1 MKQMQ
6 SLCCTGD
13 SIVKKEPD
21 ALEIKAHFQFWRDR
35 YEQTKSVKDLI
46 NMQNHLQ
53 QYLRLVEQ
61 QETDKD
67 FLIDEGNSQ
76 LKKEREESLKR
87 EAAQR
92 KSKLSVALKIVE
104 EHMKNSEGQ
113 HKAITISKQY
123 SLLYNDVANSLYKL
137 EKLGMV
143 KKTKTKGVR
152 NYTISWERCDD

>member
-1 MKQMQ
+1 M
-6 SLCCTGD
+6 
-13 SIVKKEPD
+13 KKEPD
-21 ALEIKAHFQFWRDR
+21 VLEIKAHFQFWRDR
-35 YEQTKSVKDLI
+35 YKQTKSVKDLI

-53 QYLRLVEQ
+53 EYMQLVEQ
-61 QETDKD
+61 QKTDKD

-76 LKKEREESLKR
+76 LKK
-87 EAAQR
+87 AAQR

-123 SLLYNDVANSLYKL
+123 NLPYTDVTDSLDKL

-143 KKTKTKGVR
+143 KKTKIKGVR
-152 NYTISWERCDD
+152 NYTIFWERCDD

>member
-1 MKQMQ
+1 M
-6 SLCCTGD
+6 
-13 SIVKKEPD
+13 KKEPD
-21 ALEIKAHFQFWRDR
+21 VLEIKAHFQFWRDR

-53 QYLRLVEQ
+53 QYLRLVNEQ
-61 QETDKD
+61 KADKD

-76 LKKEREESLKR
+76 LKKEREKSIKR

-92 KSKLSVALKIVE
+92 KSKLLVALKIVE

-113 HKAITISKQY
+113 HKALTIAKQY
-123 SLLYNDVANSLYKL
+123 NLQHTDVTDSLDKL

-143 KKTKTKGVR
+143 KKTKIKGVR
-152 NYTISWERCDD
+152 NYTIFWERCDD

>member
-1 MKQMQ
+1 M
-6 SLCCTGD
+6 
-13 SIVKKEPD
+13 KKEPNI
-21 ALEIKAHFQFWRDR
+21 LEIKAHYQFWRDR
-35 YEQTKSVKDLI
+35 YEQTKSAKDLI

-53 QYLRLVEQ
+53 QYMQLVEQ
-61 QETDKD
+61 QKTDKD

>member
-1 MKQMQ
+1 
-6 SLCCTGD
+6 
-13 SIVKKEPD
+13 VKKEPD
-21 ALEIKAHFQFWRDR
+21 VLEIKAHFQFWRDR
-35 YEQTKSVKDLI
+35 YGQTKSVKDLI

-53 QYLRLVEQ
+53 QYMQLVEQ
-61 QETDKD
+61 QKTDKD

-87 EAAQR
+87 EAAQV
-92 KSKLSVALKIVE
+92 KSRISVALKIVE

-123 SLLYNDVANSLYKL
+123 NLPYSDVADSLYKL

-143 KKTKTKGVR
+143 KKTKIKGVR
-152 NYTISWERCDD
+152 NYTIFWEKCDDW

>member
-1 MKQMQ
+1 M
-6 SLCCTGD
+6 
-13 SIVKKEPD
+13 KKEPD
-21 ALEIKAHFQFWRDR
+21 VLEIKAHFQFWRDR

-53 QYLRLVEQ
+53 QYLRLVNEQ
-61 QETDKD
+61 KADKD

-123 SLLYNDVANSLYKL
+123 SILYNDVANSLYKL

>member
-1 MKQMQ
+1 M
-6 SLCCTGD
+6 
-13 SIVKKEPD
+13 KKEPD
-21 ALEIKAHFQFWRDR
+21 VLEIKAHFQFWRDR

-53 QYLRLVEQ
+53 QYMQLVEQ
-61 QETDKD
+61 QKTDKD

-87 EAAQR
+87 EAAQV
-92 KSKLSVALKIVE
+92 KSRISVALKIVE

-123 SLLYNDVANSLYKL
+123 NLPYSDVADSLYKL

-143 KKTKTKGVR
+143 KKTKIKGVR
-152 NYTISWERCDD
+152 NYTIFWEKCDDW

>member
-1 MKQMQ
+1 M
-6 SLCCTGD
+6 
-13 SIVKKEPD
+13 KKEPD
-21 ALEIKAHFQFWRDR
+21 VLEIKAHFQFWQNR

-53 QYLRLVEQ
+53 QYLRLVNEQ
-61 QETDKD
+61 KADKD

-92 KSKLSVALKIVE
+92 KSKLLVALKTVE
-104 EHMKNSEGQ
+104 EYMKNSEGQ
-113 HKAITISKQY
+113 HKALTIAKQY
-123 SLLYNDVANSLYKL
+123 NLPYTDVTDSLDKL

-143 KKTKTKGVR
+143 KKTKIKGVR

>member
-1 MKQMQ
+1 M
-6 SLCCTGD
+6 
-13 SIVKKEPD
+13 KKEPD

-35 YEQTKSVKDLI
+35 YQQTKSAKDLFE
-46 NMQNHLQ
+46 MQKKLQ
-53 QYLRLVEQ
+53 QYIRMVNE

-143 KKTKTKGVR
+143 KKTKIKGVR
-152 NYTISWERCDD
+152 NYTIFWERCDD

>member
-1 MKQMQ
+1 M
-6 SLCCTGD
+6 
-13 SIVKKEPD
+13 KKEPNI
-21 ALEIKAHFQFWRDR
+21 LEIKAHYQFWRDR

-53 QYLRLVEQ
+53 QYLRLVNEQ
-61 QETDKD
+61 KADKD

-92 KSKLSVALKIVE
+92 KSKLSVALKTVE
-104 EHMKNSEGQ
+104 EYMKNSEGQ
-113 HKAITISKQY
+113 HKALTIAKQY
-123 SLLYNDVANSLYKL
+123 NLPYTDVTDSLDKL

-143 KKTKTKGVR
+143 KKTKIKGVR

>member
-1 MKQMQ
+1 
-6 SLCCTGD
+6 
-13 SIVKKEPD
+13 
-21 ALEIKAHFQFWRDR
+21 
-35 YEQTKSVKDLI
+35 
-46 NMQNHLQ
+46 MQNHLQ
-53 QYLRLVEQ
+53 QYLRLVNEQ
-61 QETDKD
+61 KADKD

-152 NYTISWERCDD
+152 NYTIFWERCDD

>member
-1 MKQMQ
+1 MQ

-35 YEQTKSVKDLI
+35 YQQTKSAKDLFE
-46 NMQNHLQ
+46 MQKKLQ
-53 QYLRLVEQ
+53 QYIRMVNE

-143 KKTKTKGVR
+143 KKTKIKGVR

>member
-1 MKQMQ
+1 M
-6 SLCCTGD
+6 
-13 SIVKKEPD
+13 KKEPD
-21 ALEIKAHFQFWRDR
+21 VLEIKAHFQFWRDR

-53 QYLRLVEQ
+53 QYLRLVNEQ
-61 QETDKD
+61 KADKD

-92 KSKLSVALKIVE
+92 KSKLSVALKTVE
-104 EHMKNSEGQ
+104 EYMKNSEGQ
-113 HKAITISKQY
+113 HKALTIAKQY
-123 SLLYNDVANSLYKL
+123 NLPYTDVTDSLDKL

-143 KKTKTKGVR
+143 KKTKIKGVR

>member
-1 MKQMQ
+1 M
-6 SLCCTGD
+6 
-13 SIVKKEPD
+13 KKEPNI
-21 ALEIKAHFQFWRDR
+21 LEIKAHYQFWRDR
-35 YEQTKSVKDLI
+35 YEQTKSAKDLI

-53 QYLRLVEQ
+53 QYMQLVEQ
-61 QETDKD
+61 QKTDKD

-76 LKKEREESLKR
+76 LKKQREESLKR

-123 SLLYNDVANSLYKL
+123 NLPYTDVARSL
-137 EKLGMV
+137 EKLQISGVV
-143 KKTKTKGVR
+143 KRNKIKGIR
-152 NYTISWERCDD
+152 NQTVFWERCDD

>member
-1 MKQMQ
+1 M
-6 SLCCTGD
+6 
-13 SIVKKEPD
+13 KKEPD
-21 ALEIKAHFQFWRDR
+21 VLEIKAHYQFWRDR
-35 YEQTKSVKDLI
+35 YEQTKSVEDLI
-46 NMQNHLQ
+46 NMQNNLQ
-53 QYLRLVEQ
+53 QYMQLVEQ
-61 QETDKD
+61 QKTDKD

-87 EAAQR
+87 EAAQV
-92 KSKLSVALKIVE
+92 KSRISVALKIVE

-123 SLLYNDVANSLYKL
+123 NLPYNDVTNSLYKL

-143 KKTKTKGVR
+143 KKTKTKGKGVR

>member
-1 MKQMQ
+1 M
-6 SLCCTGD
+6 
-13 SIVKKEPD
+13 KKEPD
-21 ALEIKAHFQFWRDR
+21 VLEIKAHFQFWRDR
-35 YEQTKSVKDLI
+35 YKQTKSVKDLI

-53 QYLRLVEQ
+53 EYMQLVEQ
-61 QETDKD
+61 QKTDKD

-76 LKKEREESLKR
+76 LKK
-87 EAAQR
+87 AAQR

-104 EHMKNSEGQ
+104 EHMKNNEGQ

-123 SLLYNDVANSLYKL
+123 NLPYTDVTDSLDKL

-143 KKTKTKGVR
+143 KKTKIKGVR

>member
-1 MKQMQ
+1 M
-6 SLCCTGD
+6 
-13 SIVKKEPD
+13 KKEPD

-35 YEQTKSVKDLI
+35 YQQTKSAKDLFE
-46 NMQNHLQ
+46 MQKKLQ
-53 QYLRLVEQ
+53 QYIRMVNE

-92 KSKLSVALKIVE
+92 KSRLSVALKIVE

-123 SLLYNDVANSLYKL
+123 SLPYNDVANSLYKL
-137 EKLGMV
+137 ENLGMV

>member
-1 MKQMQ
+1 
-6 SLCCTGD
+6 
-13 SIVKKEPD
+13 VKKEPD

-35 YEQTKSVKDLI
+35 YQQTKSAKDLFE
-46 NMQNHLQ
+46 MQKKLQ
-53 QYLRLVEQ
+53 QYIRMVNE

-92 KSKLSVALKIVE
+92 KSRLSVALKIVE

-123 SLLYNDVANSLYKL
+123 SLPYNDVANSLYKL
-137 EKLGMV
+137 ENLGMV

>member
-1 MKQMQ
+1 M
-6 SLCCTGD
+6 
-13 SIVKKEPD
+13 KKEPNI
-21 ALEIKAHFQFWRDR
+21 LEIKAHFQFWRDR
-35 YEQTKSVKDLI
+35 YEQTKSAKDLI

-53 QYLRLVEQ
+53 QYMQLVEQ
-61 QETDKD
+61 QKTDKD

-113 HKAITISKQY
+113 HKALTIAKQY
-123 SLLYNDVANSLYKL
+123 NLPYTDVTDSLDKL

-143 KKTKTKGVR
+143 KKTKIKGVR
-152 NYTISWERCDD
+152 NYTIFWEKCDD